1 MNVTAAEMPLSGGA
15 SDSAGGGTGSG
26 VLLDGVR
33 KEFELGRRPLVAVER
48 VDHHLRAGSLT
59 ALVGPSGCGKSTVLR
74 MIADLEQPTA
84 GTVLVDGQPPDV
96 ARRAHRIGIAFQD
109 PALLPWRNVYDNV
122 RLALQA
128 IGRGDRSDRP
138 RIEELLRLVGLQDF
152 ARARPRQL
160 SGGMRQRVAIARA
173 LVTDPATL
181 LLDEPFGALDEMTR
195 RRMGMEL
202 QRIWMERMTT
212 TVLVTHSIDEAVLLA
227 DEVVVMSPRPARVID
242 VVPIDLPRPR
252 TAELL
257 RSPAFHALVDEI
269 AAMLFDG
276 DDRPAGDPEATP

>member
-1 MNVTAAEMPLSGGA
+1 
-15 SDSAGGGTGSG
+15 
-26 VLLDGVR
+26 VLREVR
-33 KEFELGRRPLVAVER
+33 KEFMLGRRPLVAVER
-48 VDHHLRAGSLT
+48 VDHHIRAGSLT

-74 MIADLEQPTA
+74 MIADLEQPTS
-84 GTVLVDGQPPDV
+84 GTVLVDGRPPEV
-96 ARRAHRIGIAFQD
+96 ARRAHRLGIAFQD

-128 IGRGDRSDRP
+128 TGRGDRSDRA
-138 RIEELLRLVGLQDF
+138 RIEELLDLVGLRDF
-152 ARARPRQL
+152 AKARPRQL
-160 SGGMRQRVAIARA
+160 SGGMRQRVAIARS
-173 LVTDPATL
+173 LVTEPATL

-227 DEVVVMSPRPARVID
+227 DEVVVMSPRPATVIA
-242 VVPIDLPRPR
+242 VVPVDLPRPR

-257 RSPAFHALVDEI
+257 RSPAFHALVDRI
-269 AAMLFDG
+269 SAILFDDGSDG
-276 DDRPAGDPEATP
+276 DETGGGARG